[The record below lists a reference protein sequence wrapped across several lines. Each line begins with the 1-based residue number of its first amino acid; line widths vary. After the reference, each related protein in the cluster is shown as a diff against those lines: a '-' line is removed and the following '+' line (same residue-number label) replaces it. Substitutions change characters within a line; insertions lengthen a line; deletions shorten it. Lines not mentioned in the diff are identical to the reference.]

1 MTPPLTWRKWG
12 VKKGVEGEYKFQQA
26 EDNDRWKLIGSLFE
40 EELEC
45 LEIFL
50 VGDKCVKGLAICG
63 KDEAME
69 A

>member
-1 MTPPLTWRKWG
+1 MVIVT
-12 VKKGVEGEYKFQQA
+12 KKKAVAA
-26 EDNDRWKLIGSLFE
+26 EDIDRWKLIGSLFE

-63 KDEAME
+63 LR
-69 A
+69 